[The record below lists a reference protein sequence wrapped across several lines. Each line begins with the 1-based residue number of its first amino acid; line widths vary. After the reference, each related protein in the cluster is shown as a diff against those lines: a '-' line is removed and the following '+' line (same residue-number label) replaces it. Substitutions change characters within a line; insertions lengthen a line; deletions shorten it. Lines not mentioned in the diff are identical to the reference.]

1 MRAINNCI
9 VIALLISFSLFQ
21 ELSAQ
26 SLKKAYKYINNGE
39 ISKTELELNQLSAKI
54 ESTGKDF
61 TLYSLANCLVVSN
74 ENSQSFDPF
83 KSLDKYRLTL
93 QNVVDKADVDK
104 FLKNYDLSI
113 EIIQQRIYQSI
124 LNYVKKL
131 DTEKDYQQAL
141 DVCQGCEYKDEV
153 LKLKETAAFTE
164 TKKNMNIEA
173 YKYFLNNYKDS
184 EYAKEI
190 RELMFEMAFN
200 NATTYN
206 SVDSYKNYI
215 KDYSYQDNKY
225 LPIAIHR
232 RDSLAF
238 SFAKKS
244 NKLYEIEKYIQE
256 YSHDGNKFISNAIA
270 IRDSIAYNSLDNSYM
285 AYKNFI
291 IKYPQ
296 SSYTSIVKNKLPDIL
311 LEEAENNGSI
321 NLLETFISDFPND
334 TRVEL
339 VKGKIEELEFEKVL
353 SNMSHEKIYKFKQKF
368 PNSNYND
375 SLNFIV
381 SSLSTNNDLK
391 NAGLF
396 GNVKFVQE
404 HDLPVYLENGS
415 LFSRAFDHT
424 PDYYDEFGRIIS
436 KLGDNANVF
445 NIYYGRNGKIE
456 RIKHIDDD
464 RDSLV
469 TSVDYYFYNHENLL
483 SEIYSDKCDLSIKEY
498 KDLVVKNKN
507 NWDYNTFRPSICYF
521 TYNGK
526 GLLTQKK
533 CVAVPTDLRGNY
545 RGGEYSAYIEVRYK
559 YNSLGKLKEVIGE
572 GIEDSVVFKYDNQG
586 KLIEKHCYSEFDGLQ
601 YIEKYNSAGNVYQ
614 KDTYMYGKY
623 AFKELFEYNEKGLL
637 VKETVHNQHGIQ
649 PPDRTEYIY
658 DSHGNWIKKTKK
670 LSSNNVVYTRTID
683 YYPDSIYK

>member
-1 MRAINNCI
+1 MKAINNRI
-9 VIALLISFSLFQ
+9 VIVLLISFSLFQ
-21 ELSAQ
+21 GLSAQ

-83 KSLDKYRLTL
+83 KSLDMYRLTL
-93 QNVVDKADVDK
+93 QNIVDKADVDK

-131 DTEKDYQQAL
+131 DTEKDYQKAL

-153 LKLKETAAFTE
+153 LKLKETAAFIYAKK
-164 TKKNMNIEA
+164 TKTIEA
-173 YKYFLNNYKDS
+173 YKYFLNNYIAS
-184 EYAKEI
+184 ENTKEI

-215 KDYSYQDNKY
+215 RDYSHQDNKY

-256 YSHDGNKFISNAIA
+256 YSHDDNKFISNAIA

-285 AYKNFI
+285 AYKDFI

-296 SSYTSIVKNKLPDIL
+296 SSCTSIVKNKLPDIL

-353 SNMSHEKIYKFKQKF
+353 GNMSHEKIYRFKQKF
-368 PNSNYND
+368 PNSIYND

-391 NAGLF
+391 KDGLF

-404 HDLPVYLENGS
+404 HYLPVYLENGS
-415 LFSRAFDHT
+415 LFSGAYDGT
-424 PDYYDEFGRIIS
+424 PNYYDEFGRKIS
-436 KLGDNANVF
+436 TLGNHISIY
-445 NIYYGRNGKIE
+445 IYYGKNGKIE
-456 RIKHIDDD
+456 RIKHIDEKK
-464 RDSLV
+464 DSIV
-469 TSVDYYFYNHENLL
+469 TGVDYYFYNQDNLL
-483 SEIYSDKCDLSIKEY
+483 TEIYDDKCDLSINEY

-533 CVAVPTDLRGNY
+533 CVAVPTDLSGNY
-545 RGGEYSAYIEVRYK
+545 RGGEYSAYEEVRYK
-559 YNSLGKLKEVIGE
+559 YNSLGKLKEIIGE

-586 KLIEKHCYSEFDGLQ
+586 KLIEKYCYSEWDGLK
-601 YIEKYNSAGNVYQ
+601 YIEKYKSNGNVYQ

-649 PPDRTEYIY
+649 PPVRTEYIY
-658 DSHGNWIKKTKK
+658 DSHGNWIKKTIK
-670 LSSNNVVYTRTID
+670 LSSNNVVYTRTIV

>member
-1 MRAINNCI
+1 MRAINI
-9 VIALLISFSLFQ
+9 RMVIALLISLPLFQ
-21 ELSAQ
+21 GLSAQ

-39 ISKTELELNQLSAKI
+39 ISKTELELNQLSTKI

-61 TLYSLANCLVVSN
+61 TLYSLANCIVVSN
-74 ENSQSFDPF
+74 ENSQSYDPF
-83 KSLDKYRLTL
+83 KSLDMYRLTL
-93 QNVVDKADVDK
+93 QNVADKADVDK

-113 EIIQQRIYQSI
+113 EIIQQKIYQSI

-131 DTEKDYQQAL
+131 DTEKDYQKAL

-164 TKKNMNIEA
+164 AKKNMNIEA

-190 RELMFEMAFN
+190 RSLMFEMAFN
-200 NATTYN
+200 TTVTYN
-206 SVDSYKNYI
+206 SVDSYNKYI
-215 KDYSYQDNKY
+215 KDYSHQENKY
-225 LPIAIHR
+225 LLIAIQK

-238 SFAKKS
+238 SLAKTT
-244 NKLYEIEKYIQE
+244 NTLLAIEKYIQE
-256 YSHDGNKFISNAIA
+256 YSHDGNKFISNAII
-270 IRDSIAYNSLDNSYM
+270 IRDSIAYNSLDKSYM
-285 AYKNFI
+285 AYKGFI

-296 SSYTSIVKNKLPDIL
+296 SSYTSIVQNKLPDIL
-311 LEEAENNGSI
+311 FEEAENNGSI

-334 TRVEL
+334 TRIEL
-339 VKGKIEELEFEKVL
+339 AKKKIEELEFEKVFG
-353 SNMSHEKIYKFKQKF
+353 NMSHEKIYRFKQKF

-381 SSLSTNNDLK
+381 SLLSTNNDLK

-415 LFSRAFDHT
+415 LFSGAFDHT
-424 PDYYDEFGRIIS
+424 PDYYDEFGRKIS
-436 KLGDNANVF
+436 ELGDNANVF

-469 TSVDYYFYNHENLL
+469 TSVEYYFYNQNNNVIA
-483 SEIYSDKCDLSIKEY
+483 IYEDKQDLSWKEY
-498 KDLVVKNKN
+498 KILVETSKNNIDFKPSVCHYSYDNKN
-507 NWDYNTFRPSICYF
+507 RLI
-521 TYNGK
+521 
-526 GLLTQKK
+526 KK
-533 CVAVPTDLRGNY
+533 EEY
-545 RGGEYSAYIEVRYK
+545 GGSKEIRYK
-559 YNSLGKLKEVIGE
+559 YNSLGKLKEIIGE

-586 KLIEKHCYSEFDGLQ
+586 KLIEKYCYSEFDGLQ
-601 YIEKYNSAGNVYQ
+601 YIEKYNSNGNVYQ

-637 VKETVHNQHGIQ
+637 VKETVHNQYGIQ

-658 DSHGNWIKKTKK
+658 DSHGNWIKKTIK